1 VRRKD
6 IELPLGRTYIHF
18 PLGRRRH
25 LSGMRYIRQTLII
38 ITVCGPNQI
47 AAWNFNTMPGDHRA
61 RRLSSPEDLYDDPLD
76 TIYTPNHRAASVDR
90 FLTDKIWPPPYDLET
105 QGQTTAVPSSPQ
117 HGPHGIL
124 PYNLQ
129 RPPHSGQEVGRKTP
143 IILPTVITQAL
154 HVYAPICMI
163 LGFQT
168 PVTKFLQWSE
178 HKAITLQV
186 QIQAALNSP

>member
-1 VRRKD
+1 MILKLRAK
-6 IELPLGRTYIHF
+6 PLQF
-18 PLGRRRH
+18 
-25 LSGMRYIRQTLII
+25 Q
-38 ITVCGPNQI
+38 
-47 AAWNFNTMPGDHRA
+47 
-61 RRLSSPEDLYDDPLD
+61 
-76 TIYTPNHRAASVDR
+76 AASN
-90 FLTDKIWPPPYDLET
+90 TP
-105 QGQTTAVPSSPQ
+105 
-117 HGPHGIL
+117 GPHGIL